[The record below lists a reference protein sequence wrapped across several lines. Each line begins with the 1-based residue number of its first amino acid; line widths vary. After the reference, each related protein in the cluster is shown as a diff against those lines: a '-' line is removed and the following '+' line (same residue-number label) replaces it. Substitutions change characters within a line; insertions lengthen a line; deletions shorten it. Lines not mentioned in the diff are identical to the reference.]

1 MGRQARNLR
10 VAQEPSSV
18 VNILDSARWRFV
30 AYVLLSLSS
39 FCDLIHS
46 LHSVALV
53 YAVITPVARMFLSAQ
68 ATSGKSESAFSLSS
82 FQQWNRR
89 GSVQPRLLN
98 MLTTL
103 AASQPKDK
111 DGLRALVNQLAEH
124 LFPPPKQATSTK
136 EDRDSTQRQR
146 TSLVMYIHRLAQG
159 FDMMMILIKATTMM
173 MRMRLLL
180 LWLHCQYLS
189 FVCFATV

>member
-1 MGRQARNLR
+1 MSRYPFKHSPRFRHGDSQALAEVGRQARNLR

-30 AYVLLSLSS
+30 ACVHLSLSS
-39 FCDLIHS
+39 FCDHIHS

-68 ATSGKSESAFSLSS
+68 ATSGRSESAFSLSS
-82 FQQWNRR
+82 FQQWDRR

-136 EDRDSTQRQR
+136 DDRDSTQRRDERECQSR
-146 TSLVMYIHRLAQG
+146 PAGDGSL
-159 FDMMMILIKATTMM
+159 
-173 MRMRLLL
+173 
-180 LWLHCQYLS
+180 
-189 FVCFATV
+189 